1 MAELLLLVAVAWVLL
16 LAGHGTNAAR
26 LAKQVTRPGATKEG
40 YYGFIATMDVYGFNL
55 SSNQLSTGAILLYD
69 QGDARRPASTCSTL
83 ARRLRQ
89 GGYGD
94 SLTHLGVGWTTDGYQ
109 KTGCPNPSCTR
120 DFIPEQGAPIAAGGV
135 IETVSQLNGPKQY
148 ITIKIIK
155 DGIMGD
161 WMVYYGLN
169 QDKLALIGRF
179 PKTLFTGGLAN
190 RAADIQVGGHVLTS
204 MNNLAPMGSGYL
216 PIFNAMSSA
225 SMSNVQ
231 FIDQNGHALPMNQI
245 SLTYITD
252 SNIYAVGPIV
262 NGQFFYGGP
271 FQLST

>member
-69 QGDARRPASTCSTL
+69 QGD
-83 ARRLRQ
+83 
-89 GGYGD
+89 
-94 SLTHLGVGWTTDGYQ
+94 TDGYQ

-155 DGIMGD
+155 
-161 WMVYYGLN
+161 
-169 QDKLALIGRF
+169 DKLALIGRF

>member
-1 MAELLLLVAVAWVLL
+1 
-16 LAGHGTNAAR
+16 
-26 LAKQVTRPGATKEG
+26 
-40 YYGFIATMDVYGFNL
+40 
-55 SSNQLSTGAILLYD
+55 
-69 QGDARRPASTCSTL
+69 
-83 ARRLRQ
+83 
-89 GGYGD
+89 
-94 SLTHLGVGWTTDGYQ
+94 
-109 KTGCPNPSCTR
+109 
-120 DFIPEQGAPIAAGGV
+120 
-135 IETVSQLNGPKQY
+135 
-148 ITIKIIK
+148 
-155 DGIMGD
+155 
-161 WMVYYGLN
+161 MVYYGLN

-190 RAADIQVGGHVLTS
+190 RAVDIQVGGHVLTS